1 MVNELWQSGNKS
13 YPSNWIEFQDWFA
26 TEDSCT
32 AYLEHMRWPK
42 GFCCP
47 SCGAIDV
54 PTRATRGRLICRS
67 CRHQSSVTAGTIF
80 DKTRTPLRVWFA
92 AAWYITNQKQGVSAL
107 GLQRVLGLNSYQT
120 AWTMLHRFRRAMV
133 RPDRDLLSGTVE
145 VDEVFLALSRR
156 DARNPR
162 PPGSKAHNRSHLV
175 AVAVAIEVL
184 EPKGFGRI
192 RLQRI
197 AAPTIDAIVPFVQAN
212 IAPGSTVRTDGS
224 AIYATLKDN
233 GFKHDPH
240 VILGSKVP
248 AHEPLPGVHRIA
260 ALIKRWLLGTHQGAV
275 DPRHVDYY
283 LDEFTFRFNRRT
295 SRSRGM
301 LFYRLIQQSAVAA
314 PATYANIRDNHH
326 PLRATSDRLKAVELN
341 G

>member
-1 MVNELWQSGNKS
+1 VSTIRPIGGKN

-26 TEDSCT
+26 TEESCT
-32 AYLEHMRWPK
+32 EYLESLRWPK

-107 GLQRVLGLNSYQT
+107 GLKRVLGLNSYQT

-133 RPDRDLLSGTVE
+133 RPDRDLLCGTVE

-156 DARNPR
+156 DAKNPR
-162 PPGSKAHNRSHLV
+162 PPGSKTHNRSHLV

-224 AIYATLKDN
+224 AIYATLKDA

-260 ALIKRWLLGTHQGAV
+260 ALIKRWFLGTHQGAV

-283 LDEFTFRFNRRT
+283 LDEYTFRFNRRK
-295 SRSRGM
+295 SGSRGM
-301 LFYRLIQQSAVAA
+301 LFYRLIPQSAVSE

-326 PLRATSDRLKAVELN
+326 PLKVPPKHPKYVELN